1 MISAPRI
8 ILADGQLL
16 LADAIRQLL
25 EPEFEVVAICG
36 DGRNLIERAVELRPD
51 LIVLDIGLPKLNG
64 LVCGERLKIHNPG
77 VKLLYLTMNSD
88 LDVVGEA
95 FRVGASGY
103 VLKSSAADELIGIIR
118 QVLRGVSY
126 VPATMTRGLTS
137 SFIRKV
143 KTRKTSVKL
152 TLRQKEVLQLLADGR
167 TMKEVAFMLDVT
179 PRTIAFHKY
188 TMMEQLRLRSTA
200 ELVQFAVKSSLVVT

>member
-1 MISAPRI
+1 MNAPRI
-8 ILADGQLL
+8 ILADEHLL
-16 LADAIRQLL
+16 LADAIKQLL
-25 EPEFEVVAICG
+25 QPEFEVVAICG
-36 DGRNLIERAVELRPD
+36 DGQELIDRAVELRPD

-64 LVCGERLKIHNPG
+64 LLVGERLKVHNPG
-77 VKLLYLTMNSD
+77 VKLLYLTMNLD

-103 VLKSSAADELIGIIR
+103 VLKNSATDELIGVIR
-118 QVLRGVSY
+118 QVLRGASY
-126 VPATMTRGLTS
+126 VPAAMTRGLTS
-137 SFIRKV
+137 SFIRRV
-143 KTRKTSVKL
+143 KHRKPSAKL

-188 TMMEQLRLRSTA
+188 SIMEQLRLRSTA
-200 ELVQFAVKSSLVVT
+200 ELVQFAVKSSIVMT